1 MNATGLLK
9 RLLYFEAIDAAGTV
23 YILKIHI
30 FRITYQTTYE
40 ELIKLKFICKHWK
53 LCSFDEK
60 LETIITDYYY
70 TNSSPAHPHTYPP
83 LSISKRLRNN

>member
-9 RLLYFEAIDAAGTV
+9 RLLYFEAIDAAVTV

-40 ELIKLKFICKHWK
+40 ELITLKFICK
-53 LCSFDEK
+53 
-60 LETIITDYYY
+60 Y
-70 TNSSPAHPHTYPP
+70 
-83 LSISKRLRNN
+83 